1 MLGAL
6 LMGFSKTAGSFEMIV
21 IGRLSTGV
29 ACGFFTALSPLYV
42 SEIAPVKIR
51 GQLGTVNQERASSL
65 THYLSPKSNIGKNF
79 FLSILATLGTK
90 LLARKIINLDY
101 NFQRPS
107 MMSLKLGW
115 VVQFLST
122 Q

>member
-1 MLGAL
+1 MFGAL
-6 LMGFSKTAGSFEMIV
+6 LMGFSKAAGSFEMIV

-65 THYLSPKSNIGKNF
+65 TYYLNPKSYIGKNV
-79 FLSILATLGTK
+79 FLSILSTLGTK
-90 LLARKIINLDY
+90 LLARKIINLE
-101 NFQRPS
+101 
-107 MMSLKLGW
+107 
-115 VVQFLST
+115 
-122 Q
+122 